1 MHIKTLTVSALNNY
15 VKKILDSDF
24 ILSNISVKGELS
36 NFKHHSS
43 GHLYFSLKDDYSKIN
58 CIMFRSQAAQLK
70 FMPENGMKVVLKGRI
85 SVYEKDGTYQ
95 MYCTDMV
102 QEGLGELYLKFQQ
115 LKDKLESEGL
125 FDLEHK
131 RPVPKYP
138 RRIGVITSP
147 TGAAVRDIIN
157 VASRRN
163 KGVDILLYPSLVQG
177 ESSSEDLIRGIN
189 TLNKYEDI
197 DVIILARG
205 GGSIEELWS
214 FNDEKLAYA
223 VFNSKKPVITGV
235 GHETDFTIV
244 DFVSDRRAPTP
255 SAAAEIAVPNI
266 SETLLNINGYKKL
279 LISSLSRL
287 IQDEKS
293 KVNFLYKSLQVNS
306 PQNYVINQYNYIDK
320 LNNTLYHNTKLKL
333 SINKEYLSKLYEI
346 LQSKNPLNILNRGYA
361 VIEDLDE
368 NVISEVVRLKQQE
381 QVKVILKDGNIRLR
395 ICEIDAKADK

>member
-58 CIMFRSQAAQLK
+58 CIMFRSQASQLK

-115 LKDKLESEGL
+115 LKDMLEREGL
-125 FDLEHK
+125 FDLDHK
-131 RPVPKYP
+131 RPIPKYP

-163 KGVDILLYPSLVQG
+163 KGVDILLYPALVQG
-177 ESSSEDLIRGIN
+177 ENSSEDLIRGIN
-189 TLNKYEDI
+189 ALNKCEDI

-223 VFNSKKPVITGV
+223 VYNSKKPVITGV

-255 SAAAEIAVPNI
+255 SAAAELAVPNTA
-266 SETLLNINGYKKL
+266 ETLLNINGYKKL

-293 KVNFLYKSLQVNS
+293 KINFLYKSLQVNS

-368 NVISEVVRLKQQE
+368 NVISEVERLKQQE
-381 QVKVILKDGNIRLR
+381 QVKVILKDGNIRLK
-395 ICEIDAKADK
+395 ISEIDAKSGK

>member
-58 CIMFRSQAAQLK
+58 CIMFRSQASQLK

-102 QEGLGELYLKFQQ
+102 QEGLGELYIKFQQ
-115 LKDKLESEGL
+115 LKDKLEREGL

-131 RPVPKYP
+131 RPIPKYP

-163 KGVDILLYPSLVQG
+163 KGVDILLYPALVQG
-177 ESSSEDLIRGIN
+177 ENSSEDLIRGIN
-189 TLNKYEDI
+189 ALNKCEDI

-223 VFNSKKPVITGV
+223 VYNSKKPVITGV

-255 SAAAEIAVPNI
+255 SAAAELAVPNTA
-266 SETLLNINGYKKL
+266 ETLLNINGYKKL

-287 IQDEKS
+287 IKDEKS

-368 NVISEVVRLKQQE
+368 NIISEVERLKQQE
-381 QVKVILKDGNIRLR
+381 QVKVILKDGNIRLK
-395 ICEIDAKADK
+395 ISEIDAKSAK

>member
-70 FMPENGMKVVLKGRI
+70 FMPENGMNVVLKGRI

-115 LKDKLESEGL
+115 LKDKLEREGL

-131 RPVPKYP
+131 RPIPKYP

-163 KGVDILLYPSLVQG
+163 KGVDILLYPALVQG
-177 ESSSEDLIRGIN
+177 ENSSEDLIRGIN
-189 TLNKYEDI
+189 ALNKCEDI

-223 VFNSKKPVITGV
+223 VYNSKKPVITGV

-255 SAAAEIAVPNI
+255 SAAAELAVPNTA
-266 SETLLNINGYKKL
+266 ETLLNINGYKKL

-287 IQDEKS
+287 VQDEIS

-368 NVISEVVRLKQQE
+368 NIISEVERLKQQE
-381 QVKVILKDGNIRLR
+381 QVKVILKDGNIRLK
-395 ICEIDAKADK
+395 ISEIDAKCAK

>member
-58 CIMFRSQAAQLK
+58 CIMFRSQASQLK

-115 LKDKLESEGL
+115 LKDKLEREGL

-131 RPVPKYP
+131 RPIPKYP

-163 KGVDILLYPSLVQG
+163 KGVDILLYPALVQG
-177 ESSSEDLIRGIN
+177 ENSSEDLIRGIN
-189 TLNKYEDI
+189 ALNKCEDI

-223 VFNSKKPVITGV
+223 VYNSKKPVITGV

-255 SAAAEIAVPNI
+255 SAAAELAVPNTA
-266 SETLLNINGYKKL
+266 ETLLNINGYKKL

-287 IQDEKS
+287 IKDEKS

-368 NVISEVVRLKQQE
+368 NVISEVERLKQQE
-381 QVKVILKDGNIRLR
+381 QVKVILKDGNIRLK
-395 ICEIDAKADK
+395 ISEIDAKSGK